1 MASLDIHSIT
11 SVHCEK
17 YLLFIFCSQLAH
29 AIRMMLHYKE
39 VEFEDKMYTQ
49 GDAPDFSRE
58 EWLKEKFTLGLDLP
72 NVSSCL
78 MFNALISNRSNH
90 VQLLFLKYCV
100 HQCS

>member
-72 NVSSCL
+72 NVSSV
-78 MFNALISNRSNH
+78 S
-90 VQLLFLKYCV
+90 
-100 HQCS
+100 CSMLRFPITRIMCK

>member
-1 MASLDIHSIT
+1 MYLLPNLDMASLDIHSIT

-39 VEFEDKMYTQ
+39 AEFEDKMYTQ

-58 EWLKEKFTLGLDLP
+58 EWRKEKFTLGLDLP
-72 NVSSCL
+72 NESS
-78 MFNALISNRSNH
+78 F
-90 VQLLFLKYCV
+90 YCSMLRFPIT
-100 HQCS
+100 QIMCK